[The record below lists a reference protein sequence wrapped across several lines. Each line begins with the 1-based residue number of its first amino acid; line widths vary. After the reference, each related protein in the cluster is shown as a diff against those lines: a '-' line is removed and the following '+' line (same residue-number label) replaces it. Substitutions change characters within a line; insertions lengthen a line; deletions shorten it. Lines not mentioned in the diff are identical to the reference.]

1 MLIPYLE
8 PSGHIVLQRNQQG
21 RHGDYSE
28 KEQFVQ
34 HLLEFLHN
42 QPTSILILDTKLVL
56 FYNLSPKKIIVLF
69 NIPVQFIIVK
79 RRKMFAYLFLNFI
92 GNVKSSAPYLY
103 FTQISLES

>member
-34 HLLEFLHN
+34 HLLEFLRN

-56 FYNLSPKKIIVLF
+56 FYNLSPKQSSLV
-69 NIPVQFIIVK
+69 
-79 RRKMFAYLFLNFI
+79 YYFLYN
-92 GNVKSSAPYLY
+92 
-103 FTQISLES
+103 